1 MKDLNKKIIEYI
13 NVTIKTKRNMQ
24 QRISELEKE
33 LEDAKENEKYA
44 LKTLNKYKKKLREM
58 RKKENVMI
66 KITNDNY
73 VLKRLFPKKDIVS
86 LSEIIY
92 QLETLYFENGKM
104 IEKLPDYVI
113 KEIDEDIYD
122 NYEDMRLTNE

>member
-24 QRISELEKE
+24 QRISELEKQ

-58 RKKENVMI
+58 RK
-66 KITNDNY
+66 
-73 VLKRLFPKKDIVS
+73 
-86 LSEIIY
+86 
-92 QLETLYFENGKM
+92 NGKCND
-104 IEKLPDYVI
+104 KNN
-113 KEIDEDIYD
+113 K
-122 NYEDMRLTNE
+122 R